1 MTDFPDRDDLAR
13 RALAAGRRGESDPVV
28 VHRLA
33 EIRQQRQLDVDLAVR
48 LAPDHADHR
57 DPYVGDDADG
67 ARRSAQID
75 REEADCLDR
84 GTPRYDL
91 LLASAAAWDR
101 QADEL
106 DAVQ

>member
-1 MTDFPDRDDLAR
+1 MPDHYLIPDPGDRPVVLTAR
-13 RALAAGRRGESDPVV
+13 GRAALAAAQQ
-28 VHRLA
+28 L
-33 EIRQQRQLDVDLAVR
+33 RQLRQLDVDLAVR

-57 DPYVGDDADG
+57 DPYVGDGADG

-75 REEADCLDR
+75 REEVDCLDH
-84 GTPRYDL
+84 GTPRYDM

-106 DAVQ
+106 DADR